1 MHPSSIY
8 SIFYLVLWK
17 FWRLS
22 ATQKYAYFFKPNG
35 NPTWHFWGLFLSF
48 WMALTILWAV
58 FGAKIW
64 ATDIKTGYELSVVSA
79 AALVMLEFTYQAG
92 FLLFWG
98 IGLGHF
104 LSAKSSNYK
113 TRSFS
118 IQLGAS
124 VAASMVCF
132 FASDSSDLFAG
143 CVGFSVLCLALQII
157 GFLCMHFLA
166 QQLSGKSSAY
176 KSSTL
181 LDEHLT
187 K

>member
-1 MHPSSIY
+1 MQPSSIY
-8 SIFYLVLWK
+8 SIFFLVLWK
-17 FWRLS
+17 FWQLS
-22 ATQKYAYFFKPNG
+22 PRQKYAYFFQPNG

-48 WMALTILWAV
+48 WMSLTLLWTV
-58 FGAKIW
+58 FGAKVW
-64 ATDIKTGYELSVVSA
+64 ADNINTGYQILVVST
-79 AALVMLEFTYQAG
+79 AALIILEFTYQAG

-124 VAASMVCF
+124 VVAAIVCF
-132 FASDSSDLFAG
+132 FVGGSSDLFIG

-166 QQLSGKSSAY
+166 QLLLGKSSAY